1 LRQVFHH
8 QTFLNVVLSDF
19 AFLHNCQ

>member
-19 AFLHNCQ
+19 AFLHSCQ